1 MPHTGSGGAA
11 FTHPSCERLAAVR
24 ARPLLFAAGALLAA
38 SVSVGSTAAIAHAA
52 PAGCNARAD
61 GIVMACEQ
69 VVAAVGP
76 RGSIGLVGDSVLL
89 GSNDGMSN
97 PGLPTL
103 LKAAGWGPIRMT
115 TTLGMRVRNNS
126 NQSASAY
133 HVLSRWKTAGFNPS
147 VIAVNVGG
155 NHIGDCTP
163 STVSRCKAQVDALL
177 NRIAALYPTAT
188 VWWAKTLHRLCCKET
203 GYSPGMLGWN
213 AALDQAV
220 AQHPRLVVWDWPAAV
235 SAAQPPIT
243 LDFSSVHPVSGA
255 EYVKRSKLIV
265 ADLGLRMP
273 AHYSGPRA
281 TLPAGGPRLLEYTPS
296 TEPTRVYSTIPS
308 DVPQL
313 AAGAVKRLDLSA
325 EPGIPADAEA
335 GAFTLTVSGAASS
348 GSVRV
353 SPCGSS
359 TPVSSIRFAKAQRVS
374 AQVIVRFAPLRHVCI
389 VATRNVDVELWSQG
403 TFAPDSPTGQRLTPM
418 ATPTRTVT
426 AVTTMPAE
434 GAIDMSLPLPFT
446 GEGAALNVTVIAPT
460 GKGNLT
466 LHRCDRAPTLAMHV
480 AFAAGTTTSAAAFA
494 PTAAPTSRQICAY
507 VRMAAGTSFAI
518 ESDVTGLFR
527 ANDIGARFRPALV
540 AKRLLDTSPA
550 TRAGGWYGRQIAG
563 QRIDVPAAPAGA
575 VAVSGNVVATDELA
589 AGRLAAASCAI
600 AAPATTVVSAVAGG
614 RPTGGITSAVDA
626 RGRLCVWSTTNTN
639 TAFDIA
645 GWWEIAT

>member
-1 MPHTGSGGAA
+1 M
-11 FTHPSCERLAAVR
+11 R
-24 ARPLLFAAGALLAA
+24 ARPLLLAVGALLTA
-38 SVSVGSTAAIAHAA
+38 SLSVGSTTAIAHAA

-61 GIVMACEQ
+61 GIVLTCDQ
-69 VVAAVGP
+69 SVAAVGP

-155 NHIGDCTP
+155 NHIGDCAP
-163 STVSRCKAQVDALL
+163 STVSRCKALVDELL
-177 NRIAALYPTAT
+177 TQIAALFPSAT
-188 VWWAKTLHRLCCKET
+188 VWWAKTLHET
-203 GYSPGMLGWN
+203 YGKGTGFSPGMLGWN
-213 AALDQAV
+213 AALDQAA

-235 SAAQPPIT
+235 STAQPPIV
-243 LDFSSVHPVSGA
+243 LDDYSVHPVSGA
-255 EYVKRSKLIV
+255 EYVKRSNLIV

-281 TLPAGGPRLLEYTPS
+281 TLPAAGPRLLEYTPS
-296 TEPTRVYSTIPS
+296 TVPTRVYSTIPS

-313 AAGAVKRLDLSA
+313 TAGVVTHLDLSA

-359 TPVSSIRFAKAQRVS
+359 TPVSSIRFAQDQRVS

-389 VATRNVDVELWSQG
+389 VTTKNVDVELWSQG

-426 AVTTMPAE
+426 AVTTMPAG
-434 GAIDMSLPLPFT
+434 GAIDVSLPLPFT
-446 GEGAALNVTVIAPT
+446 AEAVALNVTVINPT

-466 LHRCDRAPTLAMHV
+466 LHRCDQAPTLAMHV
-480 AFAAGTTTSAAAFA
+480 AFGAGATTSAAAFA
-494 PTAAPTSRQICAY
+494 PTSAPTSRRVCARI
-507 VRMAAGTSFAI
+507 RMAAGTSFAI

-527 ANDIGARFRPALV
+527 TNDTGARFRPALV
-540 AKRLLDTSPA
+540 AQRLLDTSPA
-550 TRAGGWYGRQIAG
+550 TRTGGWYGRQIAG
-563 QRIDVPAAPAGA
+563 QRLDLPAAPAGA
-575 VAVSGNVVATDELA
+575 VAVSGNVVANDGFT

-600 AAPATTVVSAVAGG
+600 SEPATTAVSAAPGG

-626 RGRLCVWSTTNTN
+626 RGRLCIWSTTNTN

-645 GWWEIAT
+645 GWWEIAP